1 MKNLVETLMGAVVLV
16 VAGAFLVFAYTVT
29 NVGSVRGYEI
39 SARFDRIDGLRVG
52 SDVRLSGIRVG
63 QVIDTR
69 LEPETYQAIVRL
81 ALEQSVRLPRDT
93 VAQVASD
100 GLLGGAFVALV
111 PGGDDQ
117 MVAAGG
123 VLTHTQPPI
132 NIVQLLGRIIFSA
145 AENQGQ
151 GRGATPSELGGPS
164 PREGAPPAR

>member
-29 NVGSVRGYEI
+29 NVGSVRGYEV

-63 QVIDTR
+63 QVIDAR
-69 LEPETYQAIVRL
+69 LEPDTYQAVVRL
-81 ALEQSVRLPRDT
+81 TVEQNVRLPRDT

-100 GLLGGAFVALV
+100 GLLGGSFIALV
-111 PGGDDQ
+111 PGGEDQ
-117 MVAAGG
+117 MVAPGG
-123 VLTHTQPPI
+123 LLTHTQPPV

-151 GRGATPSELGGPS
+151 GRTPPPSELTNQP
-164 PREGAPPAR
+164 PRQGTPPAR